1 MLSAL
6 QERLEGNAQVVG
18 ISCDSVYALKY
29 WAEHLG
35 GLTYPLCSDFWPH
48 GAVSRLYGVF
58 NEEIGRPERAIF
70 VIDRQGACR
79 YIDVHHLR
87 EVPDDVE
94 IEDEVRRL
102 LTSALKHPEAQQ

>member
-6 QERLEGNAQVVG
+6 QQRFEGTAHVVG
-18 ISCDSVYALKY
+18 ISCDSVYALKD

-48 GAVSRLYGVF
+48 GAVSRSYGVL

-70 VIDRQGACR
+70 LIDREGTCR
-79 YIDVHHLR
+79 YIDVHQLR

-94 IEDEVRRL
+94 IEDELRKL
-102 LTSALKHPEAQQ
+102 MTSPPELPKAHQ